1 MKRFFK
7 QIHLWLS
14 VPFGILISIICFSGA
29 SLVFENEIT
38 RALHPRLYYVDRVGE
53 KPLPLDQL
61 LEKAS
66 QGLPDS
72 VSITGISISSDPHR
86 TYQANLSK
94 PRRTSICI
102 DPYTGEVKGKAER
115 MPFFT
120 KMFLL
125 HRFLLD
131 SMKPGDGV
139 FVGRLV
145 VGISTLMIVFVLLSG
160 IVIWI
165 PRTLKGLKN
174 RLTISVK
181 RGWPRF
187 WYDLHVSAGIYVT
200 LFLLALALT
209 GLTWSFSWYRNAFYH
224 AFGAQT
230 EQAGKGNSHEAP
242 SIQQKH
248 PEGRKEKQKGRKPE
262 GRQKEKGDQ
271 EGSQERPEG
280 HRERKER
287 PHPFAHWQE
296 VLETM
301 QQHNPDYD
309 QITISKGTAS
319 ISFNRFG
326 NQRASDRYTFDTESG
341 KITEAK
347 LYRDTNRAGKLR
359 GWIFSVHVGS
369 WGGMTTR
376 ILTFIAALI
385 GGTLPLTGYYLWA
398 KRLYRK
404 RKNEKK

>member
-7 QIHLWLS
+7 QLHLWLS
-14 VPFGILISIICFSGA
+14 VPFGVLISLICFSGA

-38 RALHPRLYYVDRVGE
+38 RALHPHLYYVEQVGG
-53 KPLPLDQL
+53 KPLPLDVL

-66 QGLPDS
+66 QQLPDS

-94 PRRTSICI
+94 PRRASICI
-102 DPYTGEVKGKAER
+102 DPYTGEVKGRAER

-131 SMKPGDGV
+131 SMKPGDSV
-139 FVGRLV
+139 FVGRLI
-145 VGISTLMIVFVLLSG
+145 VGISTLMAAIVLVSG

-174 RLTISVK
+174 RLKVSLT

-187 WYDLHVSAGIYVT
+187 WYDLHVSAGIYATV
-200 LFLLALALT
+200 FLLALALT
-209 GLTWSFSWYRNAFYH
+209 GLTWSFPWYRNAFYRV
-224 AFGAQT
+224 FGAQT
-230 EQAGKGNSHEAP
+230 EQPGKGAHEGNAASGP
-242 SIQQKH
+242 QRH
-248 PEGRKEKQKGRKPE
+248 PEGRKE
-262 GRQKEKGDQ
+262 
-271 EGSQERPEG
+271 RPEG
-280 HRERKER
+280 HQGRKER
-287 PHPFAHWQE
+287 PQPFAHWQE

-301 QQHNPDYD
+301 QQHNPDYN
-309 QITISKGTAS
+309 QITIGKGTAS
-319 ISFNRFG
+319 ISFKRFG
-326 NQRASDRYTFDTESG
+326 NQRASDRYTFDTQSG
-341 KITEAK
+341 QITDSK
-347 LYRDTNRAGKLR
+347 LYRDANRAGKLR

-376 ILTFIAALI
+376 ILTFVAALI

-404 RKNEKK
+404 RKNKNR